1 MPDQAPIS
9 VDTPNVLDLRFIL
22 VTVRTDF
29 RFKKKDGAIVF
40 HWKGGEAISH
50 ATVELLGAKSSA
62 PLDSA
67 VTDSNGQA
75 TLETSQ
81 LPNGNYTVRITPRN
95 SRNFLAGPDIAETD
109 PAPLPDRMYHPLE
122 VAVRLLGGMI
132 DSATID
138 AAVKYAGLGNR
149 TQQNWPPD
157 TLPTDQLPIDL
168 KPIWMRGSR
177 AATARTRAT
186 ADIQLFVVHNT
197 GADSLAEAIIGPDI
211 NSFIGGASEIHYLM
225 DFNGHV
231 IKFMKDHTKV
241 NHAGGKWKGTS
252 PNENSI
258 GIEIVHKEAGLHE
271 YTDDQYSSLVEFL
284 DRLNRAYPFDRT
296 QITGHSDVGTHILAT
311 TGGNP
316 ALVDLDLLDGS
327 RDQDPGQVFR
337 WENLEQHNWG
347 MIPQTV
353 DLGDAYGKL
362 FTLAEN
368 VVLQTREID
377 IDHDNPALRDNDA
390 HHRFGAKIRPDT
402 PGTPITDL
410 QNDLAQ
416 IGYSLHV
423 NGDYDKYTKLAVAAF
438 QRHFFS
444 GSRRR
449 TADGKV
455 DKDTAQMIKNVLNG
469 L

>member
-1 MPDQAPIS
+1 MPDPAPIS

-29 RFKKKDGAIVF
+29 RFKKPDGTIVF
-40 HWKGGEAISH
+40 HWAHGEAIPRS
-50 ATVELLGAKSSA
+50 TVELLGAKGGA

-81 LPNGNYTVRITPRN
+81 LPNGNYTVKITPRN

-122 VAVRLLGGMI
+122 VGVRLLGGMI

-138 AAVKYAGLGNR
+138 AAVKFAGLGNR
-149 TQQNWPPD
+149 IQQKWPPD

-177 AATARTRAT
+177 AATAQTRST
-186 ADIQLFVVHNT
+186 ADIQLFVIHNT
-197 GADSLAEAIIGPDI
+197 GADDQAEASIGPGI
-211 NSFIGGASEIHYLM
+211 NTFIGGGSEIHYLM

-241 NHAGGKWKGTS
+241 NHAGGKWKGND
-252 PNENSI
+252 PNDNSI
-258 GIEIVHKEAGLHE
+258 GIEIVHKEAGVHE

-284 DRLNRAYPFDRT
+284 DRLIGAYPFDRT

-311 TGGNP
+311 TKTRQNP
-316 ALVDLDLLDGS
+316 LGVPAHVDRDLLDGH

-347 MIPQTV
+347 MIPRDV
-353 DLGDAYGKL
+353 ALGDAYGKL
-362 FTLAEN
+362 FTLTED
-368 VVLQTREID
+368 VVLQSG
-377 IDHDNPALRDNDA
+377 DNDA
-390 HHRFGAKIRPDT
+390 HHKFGAKIRART

-423 NGDYDKYTKLAVAAF
+423 NGVYDKYTELAVVAF

-449 TADGKV
+449 KDGGRV
-455 DKDTAQMIKNVLNG
+455 DKETAQMIKNVIG
-469 L
+469 GP